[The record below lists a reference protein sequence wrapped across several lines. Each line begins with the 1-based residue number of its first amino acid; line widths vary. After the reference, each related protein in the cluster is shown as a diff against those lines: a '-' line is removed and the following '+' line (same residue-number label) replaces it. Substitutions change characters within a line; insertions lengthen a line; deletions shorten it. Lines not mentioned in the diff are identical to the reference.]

1 MLGTRVRHTIVV
13 EKYRPDLP
21 RVTGLACFQP
31 YGMSLG
37 FGAAPQK
44 LHRGVLCLC
53 LGCIICSS
61 TTFGWIRVRIAVVA
75 KLEVGCERMVSGYA
89 AAWRWW
95 LASSRTNQGASRK
108 KTFATRPDAVKRG
121 FAGVRMAPSVEDDSA
136 SLLMGRGGMV
146 VLYDDASLPPHTK
159 ANNHTPFAVSR
170 AENQNASPVAIFN
183 P

>member
-1 MLGTRVRHTIVV
+1 MRGKRVPDTIV

-21 RVTGLACFQP
+21 RVAGLACFQP

-53 LGCIICSS
+53 LGVS
-61 TTFGWIRVRIAVVA
+61 FVA
-75 KLEVGCERMVSGYA
+75 APPLARLGLELRWLRSWRLGVSVVSGYA

-121 FAGVRMAPSVEDDSA
+121 FAGVRMAPSVEDEPA

-146 VLYDDASLPPHTK
+146 VLCDDASLPPHTK
-159 ANNHTPFAVSR
+159 AKNHTPFAVSR
-170 AENQNASPVAIFN
+170 AENQKTYPVAIFN